1 MLTRRSPGYG
11 PVFPAPQGGLRD
23 PSNTQADLRHALAN
37 AGYGWAT
44 SHTIRKTVA
53 TLMDEAGLSPRA
65 TADQLGHAKPSM
77 TQDVYMGRKIAFTG
91 AADVLAPLDV
101 LS

>member
-1 MLTRRSPGYG
+1 MKRAY
-11 PVFPAPQGGLRD
+11 AAW
-23 PSNTQADLRHALAN
+23 PSVVSKKEAMGMPD
-37 AGYGWAT
+37 AT
-44 SHTIRKTVA
+44 AASCIWRVA
-53 TLMDEAGLSPRA
+53 SATAPRA
-65 TADQLGHAKPSM
+65 AADQLGHAKPSM